1 MAREFFKNL
10 PNTSTPLT
18 AERLN
23 GLLDGEEAMGNLVV
37 DSIKNKNLLSLTNL
51 INNSTGRTS
60 YSINGNNITITTLSS
75 GTYRFVRKIIDNLEI
90 GKTYTIHIAYWND
103 TNVDMLAQWG
113 VTNPDGSSYYGNSP
127 ITLYQEQKLT
137 FVPTE
142 TSVQFRVGY
151 LSNSCTAGDIL
162 TVGEIQ
168 LEEGAE
174 PTWFTPYDTYSNK
187 ALANE
192 DVVVGS
198 IRSKNM
204 INEKDFYISE
214 DIKYIPIQV
223 EANTDYTLSTNSGSS
238 SEANVFLTLTP
249 SGAST
254 NTNGAYL
261 NRNITQNS
269 GNNTTLYV
277 GYRRN
282 LTDYWVQL
290 EKGSTAT
297 QYFPYQ
303 NLTNN
308 KKYSVSY
315 EMSATTGW
323 KRIAALNEMANGT
336 LVFNNNPSNGTA
348 GQITIAYGKGFSFYY
363 HKDYK
368 IKTNDDLFTKFRIVY
383 KGNDVGYLE
392 IYQNVAAARLVNIGL
407 ASQSVNITLL
417 DTETAGNIPSGYSAT
432 ADYEFLA

>member
-10 PNTSTPLT
+10 PDTSTPLT

-51 INNSTGRTS
+51 VNNGTGRTS

-103 TNVDMLAQWG
+103 TTVDMLAQWG
-113 VTNPDGSSYYGNSP
+113 VTTPDGSSYYGNSP

-192 DVVVGS
+192 DVVVGT

-204 INEKDFYISE
+204 FDINNIVIGKHYSTSQGTITDNASWNMSNF
-214 DIKYIPIQV
+214 IPVKPNEQYAFSFI
-223 EANTDYTLSTNSGSS
+223 G
-238 SEANVFLTLTP
+238 
-249 SGAST
+249 
-254 NTNGAYL
+254 
-261 NRNITQNS
+261 QNS
-269 GNNTTLYV
+269 GFQVTHTYYDSNFNLLGGYSSTSNPTSPYV
-277 GYRRN
+277 I
-282 LTDYWVQL
+282 TAP
-290 EKGSTAT
+290 STAVYIKVEYRNDKNAT
-297 QYFPYQ
+297 NFQVEEGDTATTYSPYQ
-303 NLTNN
+303 NLNATPYTLWQNSSPTSSFASQTITLNDNINN
-308 KKYSVSY
+308 YSY
-315 EMSATTGW
+315 IEIIYRHDATYGRMLSTG
-323 KRIAALNEMANGT
+323 KIPAGM
-336 LVFNNNPSNGTA
+336 TA
-348 GQITIAYGKGFSFYY
+348 MLMLMRHYNYF
-363 HKDYK
+363 
-368 IKTNDDLFTKFRIVY
+368 
-383 KGNDVGYLE
+383 
-392 IYQNVAAARLVNIGL
+392 RLVENATGTTMNVGNCSYFSQYGNTSTTQSNDYCIPYRIIG
-407 ASQSVNITLL
+407 
-417 DTETAGNIPSGYSAT
+417 YK
-432 ADYEFLA
+432 